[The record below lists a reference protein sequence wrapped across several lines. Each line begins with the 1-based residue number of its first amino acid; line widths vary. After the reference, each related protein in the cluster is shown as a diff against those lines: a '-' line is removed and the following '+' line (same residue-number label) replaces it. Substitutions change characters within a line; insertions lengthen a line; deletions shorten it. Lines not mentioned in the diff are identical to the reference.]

1 MLANLARFRP
11 GYRRVN
17 NAALTTSGNAKID
30 QALSIFAPDLE
41 TAVRVFRTSL
51 SIVATVSRMKGCS
64 VSASK

>member
-1 MLANLARFRP
+1 MSKMP
-11 GYRRVN
+11 
-17 NAALTTSGNAKID
+17 ALTTSGNAKID